1 MASKSEST
9 NSRVELVLSRKG
21 ENAVLDEW
29 LERVWTAAQRF
40 KDKVERE
47 APSCFQPSK
56 ELKELFDV
64 LDEEF

>member
-9 NSRVELVLSRKG
+9 NSRAESQH
-21 ENAVLDEW
+21 LDEW

-47 APSCFQPSK
+47 APACFQPSK